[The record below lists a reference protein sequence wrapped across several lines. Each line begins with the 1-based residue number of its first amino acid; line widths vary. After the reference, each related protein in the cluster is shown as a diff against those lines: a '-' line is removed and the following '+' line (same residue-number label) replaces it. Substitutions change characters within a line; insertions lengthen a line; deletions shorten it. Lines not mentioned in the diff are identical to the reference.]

1 MFIVLNLKKIY
12 NFHLLNLQRIII
24 VFLLITIVVFP
35 SQSQNANNG
44 IKKIVIDP
52 GHGGKDPGNLGT
64 GRYKETEKHIALDIS
79 LLFGNYVKEAYPDIE
94 IIYTRKTNDKFLELH
109 ERTQLA
115 NDNNADL
122 FISIHCDAW
131 TNPNAYGAGVYVM
144 GMSKLKAN
152 MGIAIKE
159 NAVIYLEDDYKQNYE
174 GFDPNTPES
183 YIVFSLTQNTY
194 LGQSLQIAEEVEQQF
209 ATRANRKSRGV
220 KQAPFYVISRA
231 NMPSILIETG
241 FLTNPKE
248 EDYLNSNEG
257 KTYIA
262 SAIFR
267 AFRSYKESIEQASKQ
282 ISNNQ
287 EVTNQ
292 KKANQIPDKE
302 CGTELYMTPEQRL
315 IYNQTRIDR
324 NSWKK
329 EIVKQDTV
337 IDSKQDIIFKV
348 QIGTY
353 LKEMKSSEKF
363 QGLEVEQQI
372 INGTY
377 KYFVGNTPS
386 KRVADKLRIKM
397 VERGFNGAF
406 IVALKDGIR
415 INVKEALSLQNQ

>member
-1 MFIVLNLKKIY
+1 
-12 NFHLLNLQRIII
+12 LLNLQRIIV

-35 SQSQNANNG
+35 CQSQNANNG

-131 TNPNAYGAGVYVM
+131 TSPNAYGAGVYVM

-152 MGIAIKE
+152 MDIAMKE

-174 GFDPNTPES
+174 GFDPNSPES

-194 LGQSLQIAEEVEQQF
+194 LGQSLQIAEEVQQQF

-248 EDYLNSNEG
+248 EDYLNSKQG
-257 KTYIA
+257 KVYLA

-267 AFRSYKESIEQASKQ
+267 AFRSYKESIDMASIQVDNKEQNK
-282 ISNNQ
+282 
-287 EVTNQ
+287 E
-292 KKANQIPDKE
+292 KKIE
-302 CGTELYMTPEQRL
+302 
-315 IYNQTRIDR
+315 I
-324 NSWKK
+324 KK
-329 EIVKQDTV
+329 EV
-337 IDSKQDIIFKV
+337 IEKVNPKKPSIIFKV

-353 LKEMKSSEKF
+353 LKEMKNSERFKDIIAEE
-363 QGLEVEQQI
+363 EVV
-372 INGTY
+372 NGTY
-377 KYFVGNTPS
+377 KYFVGNTKS
-386 KRVADKLRIKM
+386 KEQADKLKINM
-397 VERGFNGAF
+397 VNKGFNGAF
-406 IVALKDGIR
+406 VIALKDGIR
-415 INVKEALSLQNQ
+415 INVKEALSLQK

>member
-1 MFIVLNLKKIY
+1 MFIVLNLNKIY
-12 NFHLLNLQRIII
+12 NFCLLNLQRIIV

-35 SQSQNANNG
+35 CQSQNANNG

-131 TNPNAYGAGVYVM
+131 TSPNAYGAGVYVM

-152 MGIAIKE
+152 MDIAMKE

-174 GFDPNTPES
+174 GFDPNSPES

-194 LGQSLQIAEEVEQQF
+194 LGQSLQIAEEVQQQF

-231 NMPSILIETG
+231 NMPSILIECG

-248 EDYLNSNEG
+248 EDYLNSKQG
-257 KTYIA
+257 KVYLA

-267 AFRSYKESIEQASKQ
+267 AFRSYKESIDMASIQVDNKEQNK
-282 ISNNQ
+282 
-287 EVTNQ
+287 E
-292 KKANQIPDKE
+292 KKIE
-302 CGTELYMTPEQRL
+302 
-315 IYNQTRIDR
+315 I
-324 NSWKK
+324 KK
-329 EIVKQDTV
+329 EV
-337 IDSKQDIIFKV
+337 IEKVNPKKPSIIFKV

-353 LKEMKSSEKF
+353 LKEMKNSERFKDIIAEE
-363 QGLEVEQQI
+363 EVV
-372 INGTY
+372 NGTY
-377 KYFVGNTPS
+377 KYFVGNTKS
-386 KRVADKLRIKM
+386 KEQADKLKINM
-397 VERGFNGAF
+397 VNKGFNGAF
-406 IVALKDGIR
+406 VIALKDGIL
-415 INVKEALSLQNQ
+415 INVKEALSLQK

>member
-1 MFIVLNLKKIY
+1 MFIVLNLNKIY
-12 NFHLLNLQRIII
+12 NFRLLNLQRIIV

-35 SQSQNANNG
+35 CQSQNANNG

-131 TNPNAYGAGVYVM
+131 TSPNAYGAGVYVM

-152 MGIAIKE
+152 MDIAMKE

-174 GFDPNTPES
+174 GFDPNSPES

-194 LGQSLQIAEEVEQQF
+194 LGQSLQIAEEVQQQF

-248 EDYLNSNEG
+248 EDYLNSKQG
-257 KTYIA
+257 KVYLA

-267 AFRSYKESIEQASKQ
+267 AFRSYKESIDMASIQVDNKEQNK
-282 ISNNQ
+282 
-287 EVTNQ
+287 E
-292 KKANQIPDKE
+292 KKIE
-302 CGTELYMTPEQRL
+302 
-315 IYNQTRIDR
+315 I
-324 NSWKK
+324 KK
-329 EIVKQDTV
+329 EV
-337 IDSKQDIIFKV
+337 IEKVNPKRSSIIFKV

-353 LKEMKSSEKF
+353 LKEMKNSERFKDIIAEE
-363 QGLEVEQQI
+363 EVV
-372 INGTY
+372 NGTY
-377 KYFVGNTPS
+377 KYFVGNTKS
-386 KRVADKLRIKM
+386 KEQADKLRINM
-397 VERGFNGAF
+397 VNKGFNGAF
-406 IVALKDGIR
+406 VIALKDGIR
-415 INVKEALSLQNQ
+415 INVKEALSLQK

>member
-1 MFIVLNLKKIY
+1 MFIVLNLNKIY
-12 NFHLLNLQRIII
+12 NFRLLNLQRIIV

-35 SQSQNANNG
+35 CQSQNANNG

-131 TNPNAYGAGVYVM
+131 TSPNAYGAGVYVM

-152 MGIAIKE
+152 MDIAMKE

-174 GFDPNTPES
+174 GFDPNSPES

-194 LGQSLQIAEEVEQQF
+194 LGQSLQIAEEVQQQF

-248 EDYLNSNEG
+248 EDYLNSKQG
-257 KTYIA
+257 KVYLA

-267 AFRSYKESIEQASKQ
+267 AFRSYKESIDMASIQVDNKEQNK
-282 ISNNQ
+282 
-287 EVTNQ
+287 E
-292 KKANQIPDKE
+292 KKIE
-302 CGTELYMTPEQRL
+302 
-315 IYNQTRIDR
+315 I
-324 NSWKK
+324 KK
-329 EIVKQDTV
+329 EGIEKVNPKKP
-337 IDSKQDIIFKV
+337 SIIFKV

-353 LKEMKSSEKF
+353 LKEMKNSERFKDIIAEE
-363 QGLEVEQQI
+363 EVVNE
-372 INGTY
+372 TY
-377 KYFVGNTPS
+377 KYFVGNT
-386 KRVADKLRIKM
+386 KGKEQADKLRINM
-397 VERGFNGAF
+397 VNKGFNGAF
-406 IVALKDGIR
+406 VIALKDGIR
-415 INVKEALSLQNQ
+415 INVKEALSLQK

>member
-1 MFIVLNLKKIY
+1 M
-12 NFHLLNLQRIII
+12 LNLQRIIV

-35 SQSQNANNG
+35 CQSQNANNG

-131 TNPNAYGAGVYVM
+131 TSPNAYGAGVYVM

-152 MGIAIKE
+152 MDIAMKE

-174 GFDPNTPES
+174 GFDPNSPES

-194 LGQSLQIAEEVEQQF
+194 LGQSLQIAEEVQQQF

-231 NMPSILIETG
+231 NMPSILIECG

-248 EDYLNSNEG
+248 EDYLNSKQG
-257 KTYIA
+257 KVYLA

-267 AFRSYKESIEQASKQ
+267 AFRSYKESIDMASIQVDNKEQNK
-282 ISNNQ
+282 
-287 EVTNQ
+287 E
-292 KKANQIPDKE
+292 KKIE
-302 CGTELYMTPEQRL
+302 
-315 IYNQTRIDR
+315 I
-324 NSWKK
+324 KK
-329 EIVKQDTV
+329 EV
-337 IDSKQDIIFKV
+337 IEKVNPKKPSIIFKV

-353 LKEMKSSEKF
+353 LKEMKNSERFKDIIAEE
-363 QGLEVEQQI
+363 EVV
-372 INGTY
+372 NGTY
-377 KYFVGNTPS
+377 KYFVGNTKS
-386 KRVADKLRIKM
+386 KEQADKLKINM
-397 VERGFNGAF
+397 VNKGFNGAF
-406 IVALKDGIR
+406 VIALKDGIL
-415 INVKEALSLQNQ
+415 INVKEALSLQK

>member
-1 MFIVLNLKKIY
+1 MFIVLNLNKIY
-12 NFHLLNLQRIII
+12 NFRLLNLQRIIV

-35 SQSQNANNG
+35 CQSQNANNG

-79 LLFGNYVKEAYPDIE
+79 LLFGNYVKETYPDIE

-131 TNPNAYGAGVYVM
+131 TSPNAYGAGVYVM

-152 MGIAIKE
+152 MDIAMKE

-174 GFDPNTPES
+174 GFDPNSPES

-194 LGQSLQIAEEVEQQF
+194 LGQSLQIAEEVQQQF
-209 ATRANRKSRGV
+209 AARANRKSRGV

-241 FLTNPKE
+241 FLTNLKE
-248 EDYLNSNEG
+248 EDYLNSKQG
-257 KTYIA
+257 KVYLA

-267 AFRSYKESIEQASKQ
+267 AFRSYKESIDMASIQVDNKEQNK
-282 ISNNQ
+282 
-287 EVTNQ
+287 E
-292 KKANQIPDKE
+292 KKIE
-302 CGTELYMTPEQRL
+302 
-315 IYNQTRIDR
+315 I
-324 NSWKK
+324 KK
-329 EIVKQDTV
+329 EV
-337 IDSKQDIIFKV
+337 IEKVNPKKPSIIFKV

-353 LKEMKSSEKF
+353 LKEMKNSERFKDIIAEE
-363 QGLEVEQQI
+363 EVVNE
-372 INGTY
+372 TY
-377 KYFVGNTPS
+377 KYFVGNTKS
-386 KRVADKLRIKM
+386 KEQADKLRINM
-397 VERGFNGAF
+397 VNKGFNGAF
-406 IVALKDGIR
+406 VIALKDGIR
-415 INVKEALSLQNQ
+415 INVKEALSLQK